1 MTGTWTL
8 IGLAASF
15 FILIAAFVDLL
26 SLSIKRRL
34 PVRRGIT
41 DRWRKRGIGSAETSA
56 GTASDRELK
65 QPKWSVAEIAGTVVL
80 ALALFLAGLLFF
92 RSILFAFLFS
102 LLAVFYPRFRR
113 KNVSDKRKKLF
124 ITQFRSAMNSISN
137 SLRAGAS
144 LQTALKRCEGD
155 LEKELMTQ
163 KDKPVLE
170 EIVVINHDIE
180 FGMSIDQALRQ
191 FKGKMNLEDVDQFVD
206 AILVT
211 RAKGGNLTQV
221 TRNTA
226 ERISDKI
233 AIQQEIQLGT
243 SQKRAEAKVL
253 TIFPVVMALLLM
265 FTNPGYME
273 PMYESFAGSF
283 FLFLAGVML
292 VANYVIG
299 KRVTNIDL

>member
-8 IGLAASF
+8 IGLGASF

-26 SLSIKRRL
+26 SLTVKRRL
-34 PVRRGIT
+34 PVKRGIAE
-41 DRWRKRGIGSAETSA
+41 RWRKRGVGANEAAVPSEGKITREKR
-56 GTASDRELK
+56 TAVE
-65 QPKWSVAEIAGTVVL
+65 VIGTVVL
-80 ALALFLAGLLFF
+80 GFALFLGGLVFF
-92 RSILFAFLFS
+92 RSALFALLFS
-102 LLAVFYPRFRR
+102 LLALFYPRFRR
-113 KNVSDKRKKLF
+113 KALSDKRKKIF
-124 ITQFRSAMNSISN
+124 ITQFRDAMNSISN

-144 LQTALKRCEGD
+144 LQVALKRCESD
-155 LEKELMTQ
+155 LTKELITQ

-170 EIVVINHDIE
+170 EITGINHDIE

-191 FKGKMNLEDVDQFVD
+191 FKEKMQLEDVDQFVD

-243 SQKRAEAKVL
+243 AQKRAEAKVL

-265 FTNPGYME
+265 LTNPTYMQ
-273 PMYESFAGSF
+273 PMYESFIGNF
-283 FLFLAGVML
+283 FLFLAGLML

-299 KRVTNIDL
+299 RKVTNIDL